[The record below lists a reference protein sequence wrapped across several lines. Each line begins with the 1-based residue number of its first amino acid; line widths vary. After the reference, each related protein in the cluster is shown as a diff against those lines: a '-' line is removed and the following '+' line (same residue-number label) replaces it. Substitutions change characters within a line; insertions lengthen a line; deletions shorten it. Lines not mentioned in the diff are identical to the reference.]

1 MIRRLLILLALS
13 APCFGQAWSGI
24 LSTSRAIDWTTGTGL
39 PATITYGSGG
49 SPCNNSLTNCVETP
63 ANAWTPPVRTL
74 CSTLSVGAS
83 PATINAAVAACSP
96 GSYVSAPAGTYAV
109 NANLVLR
116 TNGVTLR
123 GAGANSTFFNVT
135 ASAVIQFGV
144 CCGSST
150 GPISGTPASG
160 TSTITLTGATGN
172 PTVQQMADINQCD
185 PGWSGTGLNGAETS
199 CTTGSYSD
207 PGSIWPCG
215 KDYLICSNNNTPNG
229 THSYQH
235 QMVRVISVSGGP
247 CSSSC
252 SVTIAP
258 PLEMNNWGTTSNA
271 RMIWQSPS
279 NESTGVGLE
288 DMTVNFTVYEGSEQI
303 HVQSAYAWWV
313 KGVRIIGDGQNQR
326 MDIGDHSVQGLFAN
340 NYIFAENPTN
350 LFTASSEPLLRDTD
364 TGTMLVNNII
374 SGGLCLWGNGK
385 MTGEVVAYNYCR
397 DSQTPDNQALMLNH
411 NPFEDLTLFEG
422 NQAPQIHSD
431 DTHGTNALITYFR
444 NYSSGYDSP
453 YITTHSRSYFLG
465 DYNRMNNYIGNSLG
479 GILTGTYSSTGGN
492 DNGVEYVFQSDAL
505 TAASFMRWGN
515 CDVVTATC
523 RFQSSEVP
531 NSTNMPA
538 GTYPNATAFQNSTP
552 ANNNLPC
559 SFFIPG
565 SSFTT
570 SPCAIKPSGGTGLSW
585 WKVCT
590 NWTTFPT
597 SCASSTTQP
606 FPPVGPD
613 QSGGSY
619 VNGTAYDNPAAIAY
633 KFLPIDTSLQNSL
646 TITAS
651 SWSNTAS
658 TCQIVGGA
666 GGILTGVAP
675 CEILTVSFSS
685 IDNGSAEHIMGGFQL
700 SGVAAGCIPAGIN
713 FATLYGNNEIL
724 MTGSTTGQVVYSLP
738 SSSPDNGSSNQCTG
752 TLLFPNIRKFDER
765 VFQADSNP
773 QASTPTFSPIAGTY
787 SVSQSVTLNSVSAGA
802 IICYNTTGAPATNG
816 TTGCSAGTL
825 YTTPVS
831 VPSTETLFAVSGGTG
846 YGDSAVGS
854 ALYTINAS
862 APGSTRTAGTISTA
876 GTIQK

>member
-1 MIRRLLILLALS
+1 MIRRLLIILTLS
-13 APCFGQAWSGI
+13 LPCFGQAWSGI

-74 CSTLSVGAS
+74 CSTLSAGAS
-83 PATINAAVAACSP
+83 PATINAAVATCNP
-96 GSYVSAPAGTYAV
+96 GSYVLAPAGTYAV

-135 ASAVIQFGV
+135 AGAVIQFGV
-144 CCGSST
+144 CCGSSF
-150 GPISGTPASG
+150 GAISGTPAAGS
-160 TSTITLTGATGN
+160 STITLTGASGN

-185 PGWSGTGLNGAETS
+185 SGWSGSGLNGTEAN
-199 CTTGSYSD
+199 CLTGAQSD
-207 PGSIWPCG
+207 PGTIWPCG
-215 KDYLICSNNNTPNG
+215 KDYLACSNNNTPNG

-235 QMVRVISVSGGP
+235 QMVRVTAVSGT
-247 CSSSC
+247 CSSTC
-252 SVTIAP
+252 TVTIAP
-258 PLEMNNWGTTSNA
+258 PLRMANWGATSNA
-271 RMIWQSPS
+271 VMIWQSAS

-288 DMTVNFTVYEGSEQI
+288 DMTVDFTVYEGPEQI
-303 HVQSAYAWWV
+303 HIQSGYAWWL
-313 KGVRIIGDGQNQR
+313 KGLRVIGDGQNQR
-326 MDIGDHSVQGLFAN
+326 VYIGDHSVQGLLAN
-340 NYIFAENPTN
+340 SYIFGENPTN
-350 LFTASSEPLLRDTD
+350 LFTASSEPLIRDTD
-364 TGTMLVNNII
+364 TGTMLINNII
-374 SGGLCLWGNGK
+374 TGSLCLWGNGK
-385 MTGEVVAYNYCR
+385 MSGEVVAYNYCR

-411 NPFEDLTLFEG
+411 NPFESFTLFEG

-431 DTHGTNALITYFR
+431 DTHGTNGLMTYAF

-453 YITTHSRSYFLG
+453 YITTHARSFFQG
-465 DYNRMNNYIGNSLG
+465 DYNRFNNYIGNSLG
-479 GILTGTYSSTGGN
+479 GILTTTYSSTGGN
-492 DNGVEYVFQSDAL
+492 DNGVEYVFQNDAL
-505 TAASFMRWGN
+505 TAAGFMRWGN

-552 ANNNLPC
+552 GNNNLPC

-565 SSFTT
+565 STFTT
-570 SPCAIKPSGGTGLSW
+570 SPCVLKPTGGTGLSW

-597 SCASSTTQP
+597 SCASSTIQP
-606 FPPVGPD
+606 FPPVHPD
-613 QSGGSY
+613 QTGGPY

-633 KFLPIDTSLQNSL
+633 KFLPIDTSMQNSL

-651 SWSNTAS
+651 AWSNTAS

-675 CEILTVSFSS
+675 CEILTVSFAS

-713 FATLYGNNEIL
+713 FANLYGNNEVL
-724 MTGSTTGQVVYSLP
+724 MTGSTTTQVAYSLP

-752 TLLFPNIRKFDER
+752 ALLFPNVRKFDEA
-765 VFQADSNP
+765 VYQNDPA
-773 QASTPTFSPIAGTY
+773 QTTTY
-787 SVSQSVTLNSVSAGA
+787 SNVNGMVLRGVTSN
-802 IICYNTTGAPATNG
+802 
-816 TTGCSAGTL
+816 
-825 YTTPVS
+825 
-831 VPSTETLFAVSGGTG
+831 
-846 YGDSAVGS
+846 
-854 ALYTINAS
+854 
-862 APGSTRTAGTISTA
+862 
-876 GTIQK
+876 